1 MTNIDVILF
10 SSLSS
15 EKLDSLQHEAND
27 GNINTDRK
35 TCVDKQMNIIE
46 ATNVQIGHSDAT
58 ISTETD
64 TADNE
69 DPNFPNIVQISKT
82 RGNDKNSESLSKH
95 DTRKSL
101 SLRSLNEKT
110 QFSSPKGIQ
119 VVRTN
124 AHKQNSNHFKL
135 GNSESFDCVSL
146 NGRVC
151 GGNSL
156 NHSEALSDL
165 TKEQSYETCSNNK
178 CFKELIL
185 NVASIDYNG
194 FELHDPTSLML
205 IHFDTH
211 VPTEMEGNIR

>member
-10 SSLSS
+10 ASLSS
-15 EKLDSLQHEAND
+15 EKLDYLQHEAND
-27 GNINTDRK
+27 GSINTNRK
-35 TCVDKQMNIIE
+35 TGVDKQMNIIE
-46 ATNVQIGHSDAT
+46 ATNVQISHSDAT

-69 DPNFPNIVQISKT
+69 DPSFPNIVQISKT
-82 RGNDKNSESLSKH
+82 GGNDKNSKSLSKH
-95 DTRKSL
+95 DTRKIL

-119 VVRTN
+119 VVRKN
-124 AHKQNSNHFKL
+124 AHKQNKKHFKV

-156 NHSEALSDL
+156 SHSEALS
-165 TKEQSYETCSNNK
+165 
-178 CFKELIL
+178 
-185 NVASIDYNG
+185 V
-194 FELHDPTSLML
+194 
-205 IHFDTH
+205 
-211 VPTEMEGNIR
+211 